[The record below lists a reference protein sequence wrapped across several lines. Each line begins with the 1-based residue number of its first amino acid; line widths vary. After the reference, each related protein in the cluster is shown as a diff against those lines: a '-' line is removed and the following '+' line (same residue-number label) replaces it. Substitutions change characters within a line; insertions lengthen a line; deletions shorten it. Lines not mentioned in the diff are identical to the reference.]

1 MAAFLSL
8 LLYWYDLSRRFFI
21 GLSAYMTRYLAALAL
36 VGTATTIATKASVK
50 MIENFIIK
58 SDTL

>member
-1 MAAFLSL
+1 M
-8 LLYWYDLSRRFFI
+8 
-21 GLSAYMTRYLAALAL
+21 SAYVTRYLAALAL